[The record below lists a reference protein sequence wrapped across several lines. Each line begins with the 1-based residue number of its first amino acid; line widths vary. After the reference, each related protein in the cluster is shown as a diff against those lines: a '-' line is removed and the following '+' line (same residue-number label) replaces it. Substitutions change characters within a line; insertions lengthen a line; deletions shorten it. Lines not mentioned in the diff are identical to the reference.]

1 MKNILQTKNSTTK
14 ILVLIQSLFFLLC
27 VFFSVNAQDNDLPD
41 NAQANDLKL
50 INKVPKHLPIK
61 IEIIKGDSEDILND
75 VEVKVTN
82 TGSKPIYLL
91 EFFIST
97 TKDFLSPGG
106 NQIGFRLRF
115 GRIDLITFSEL
126 ANETDIPLKKNE
138 SYTFKVNPR
147 ESRNF
152 KEYMRRNSNSA
163 KPEKYLLEF
172 QFISFGDG
180 TGFWTSGGTPF
191 PSKKISL

>member
-1 MKNILQTKNSTTK
+1 MKNILQTKNPNTK

-82 TGSKPIYLL
+82 TGGKPIYYFK
-91 EFFIST
+91 FFIST

-106 NQIGFRLRF
+106 NQYGFSMKY
-115 GRIDLITFSEL
+115 GREDLITFSEL
-126 ANETDIPLKKNE
+126 ANDTDIFLKKGE
-138 SYTFKVNPR
+138 SYTFKVNER
-147 ESRNF
+147 ESLNF
-152 KEYMRRNSNSA
+152 KESMRRNFHSA
-163 KPEKYLLEF
+163 NPEKYLLEF
-172 QFISFGDG
+172 QFLSFGDG